1 MATEKQVRYLLYLL
15 KQNGYSTTW
24 MNRNFKELGASMRER
39 SGRVENWLRNLD
51 VATASELID
60 RLKSREVRENA

>member
-15 KQNGYSTTW
+15 KENGYSTRY
-24 MNRNFKELGASMRER
+24 MNRHYKELGASMRER
-39 SGRVENWLRNLD
+39 SGTVENWLRKLD

-60 RLKSREVRENA
+60 KLKSGEVRENA

>member
-15 KQNGYSTTW
+15 KQSGYSTTW
-24 MNRNFKELGASMRER
+24 MNRDFKELGASMRQR
-39 SGRVENWLRNLD
+39 SGRVEDWPRNLD

-60 RLKSREVRENA
+60 KLKSREVRENA